1 MNIAHKKIWP
11 IILISTVMVATLQ
24 ILLNEA
30 MIQIAQ
36 AQFGNIPAQLIMDI
50 SLTIAAHSALIAIV
64 PVILGVFSKTA
75 ASYVTLTILLSL
87 YSTITTGINAIA
99 PMVVVTVVSF
109 LIFYA
114 WTRARQILEFLRIK

>member
-11 IILISTVMVATLQ
+11 IILISTVMIATLQ

-87 YSTITTGINAIA
+87 YSTITTGMNAIA

>member
-87 YSTITTGINAIA
+87 YSTITTGMNAIA